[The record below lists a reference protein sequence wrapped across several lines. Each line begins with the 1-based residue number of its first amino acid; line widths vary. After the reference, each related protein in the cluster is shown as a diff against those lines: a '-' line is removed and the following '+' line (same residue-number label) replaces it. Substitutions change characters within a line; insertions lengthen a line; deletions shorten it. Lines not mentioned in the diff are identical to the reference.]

1 MTLVEMSI
9 SASVLIAVTILLRIL
24 NPKRISKISIL
35 YIWQLIWIRALI
47 PFHIP
52 LEKIPVIR
60 DRMEVLN
67 KAALPAARTLVL
79 DTVAI
84 EYRETAQAKM
94 LELPQILMLIW
105 AIGVMI
111 MLIRM
116 LIIRMRDFKLL
127 NDYDYIA
134 VDNPYILQV
143 IAEAKLRREVQV
155 FNNFHIRSPMTIGV
169 LRPKILI
176 PEGFEQI
183 NPIAMRNM
191 LLHELVHIK
200 RWDVVKRFVMEMVL
214 CIHWFNPMFWIMR
227 RLYINDQ
234 EISCDEKVMLSMDEV
249 GKKSYAETLLAI
261 AANNGDILLAF
272 PGFLDG
278 KDLLKQRI
286 LSAIAF
292 RKVGILGIIMTVVMF
307 GCSLL
312 TFASYTPVVKTQ
324 VASANEPLAQI
335 QPEEISNTDQGMDNG
350 NASAD
355 EVDEAEENK
364 VEESNIEEMTET
376 AEAETEF
383 VRMSDEEYERVMND
397 IIENYNDLS
406 EEFTDEQLRALKQQ
420 NLYHLAVI
428 YTEQLERG
436 EVLTEEE
443 RKIVAEYGQKSQEG

>member
-9 SASVLIAVTILLRIL
+9 SASVLIALTMLLRIL
-24 NPKRISKISIL
+24 NPKHISKISIL
-35 YIWQLIWIRALI
+35 YIWHLIWIRALI

-60 DRMEVLN
+60 DRIEVLN
-67 KAALPAARTLVL
+67 KVALPAARTLVL

-84 EYRETAQAKM
+84 EHRETAQAKM

-105 AIGVMI
+105 AIGVMV

-143 IAEAKLRREVQV
+143 IAEAKLRRKVQV

-169 LRPKILI
+169 LHPKILI

-234 EISCDEKVMLSMDEV
+234 EISCDEKVMLSMDED

-307 GCSLL
+307 G
-312 TFASYTPVVKTQ
+312 
-324 VASANEPLAQI
+324 
-335 QPEEISNTDQGMDNG
+335 QGC
-350 NASAD
+350 
-355 EVDEAEENK
+355 
-364 VEESNIEEMTET
+364 
-376 AEAETEF
+376 
-383 VRMSDEEYERVMND
+383 
-397 IIENYNDLS
+397 
-406 EEFTDEQLRALKQQ
+406 FTKKL
-420 NLYHLAVI
+420 
-428 YTEQLERG
+428 
-436 EVLTEEE
+436 
-443 RKIVAEYGQKSQEG
+443 

>member
-1 MTLVEMSI
+1 MTLVEMSV
-9 SASVLIAVTILLRIL
+9 SASVLIALTMLLRIQ

-35 YIWQLIWIRALI
+35 YIWHLIWIRALI

-60 DRMEVLN
+60 DRIEVLN
-67 KAALPAARTLVL
+67 TVAIPAARTIVL

-84 EYRETAQAKM
+84 EHRETAEAKL
-94 LELPQILMLIW
+94 LELPEILMLVW
-105 AIGVMI
+105 AIGVMV

-143 IAEAKLRREVQV
+143 IAESKQRRKIQV

-183 NPIAMRNM
+183 NPIDMRNM
-191 LLHELVHIK
+191 LLHELVHIR
-200 RWDVVKRFVMEMVL
+200 RWDVVKRSVMEIVL

-234 EISCDEKVMLSMDEV
+234 EISCDEKVMLSMDED
-249 GKKSYAETLLAI
+249 GKRSYAETLLAI
-261 AANNGDILLAF
+261 ASNNGDIILAF

-278 KDLLKQRI
+278 KNLLKKRI
-286 LSAIAF
+286 MAAIAF
-292 RKVGILGIIMTVVMF
+292 RKVGMMGIIMTGVMF

-312 TFASYTPVVKTQ
+312 TFASYTPVVDTQ
-324 VASANEPLAQI
+324 VASVNEPLVQI
-335 QPEEISNTDQGMDNG
+335 QPEETSNTDQGMDNG
-350 NASAD
+350 NASVD
-355 EVDEAEENK
+355 EVTEAEENK

-376 AEAETEF
+376 AEVETEF

-397 IIENYNDLS
+397 IIENYNDFS
-406 EEFTDEQLRALKQQ
+406 QEFTEEQKRALRQQ
-420 NLYHLAVI
+420 NLYYMAN
-428 YTEQLERG
+428 EFKRELEEG
-436 EVLTEEE
+436 KSLSEYEM
-443 RKIVAEYGQKSQEG
+443 KIMREYAQDN

>member
-1 MTLVEMSI
+1 MILVEMSI
-9 SASVLIAVTILLRIL
+9 SASVLIALTMLLRIL
-24 NPKRISKISIL
+24 NPKHISKISIL
-35 YIWQLIWIRALI
+35 YIWHLIWIRALI

-60 DRMEVLN
+60 DRIEVLN
-67 KAALPAARTLVL
+67 KVALPAARTLVL

-84 EYRETAQAKM
+84 EHRETAQAKM

-105 AIGVMI
+105 AIGVMV

-143 IAEAKLRREVQV
+143 IAEAKLRRKVQV

-169 LRPKILI
+169 LHPKILI

-234 EISCDEKVMLSMDEV
+234 EISCDEKVMLSMDED

-261 AANNGDILLAF
+261 ASNNGDIILAF

-278 KDLLKQRI
+278 KNLLKKRI
-286 LSAIAF
+286 MAAIAF
-292 RKVGILGIIMTVVMF
+292 RKVGMMGIIMTGVMF

-312 TFASYTPVVKTQ
+312 TFASYTPVVETQ
-324 VASANEPLAQI
+324 VASVNEPLVQI
-335 QPEEISNTDQGMDNG
+335 QPEETSNTDQGMNNG
-350 NASAD
+350 NASVD
-355 EVDEAEENK
+355 EVTEAEENK

-376 AEAETEF
+376 AEVETEF

-397 IIENYNDLS
+397 IIENYNDTSVSL
-406 EEFTDEQLRALKQQ
+406 TDEQIRAIRQE
-420 NLYHLAVI
+420 NLYFMAKV
-428 YTEQLERG
+428 YKRRLENG
-436 EVLTEEE
+436 EVLNE
-443 RKIVAEYGQKSQEG
+443 REMEILNEYGTED

>member
-1 MTLVEMSI
+1 
-9 SASVLIAVTILLRIL
+9 
-24 NPKRISKISIL
+24 
-35 YIWQLIWIRALI
+35 
-47 PFHIP
+47 
-52 LEKIPVIR
+52 
-60 DRMEVLN
+60 
-67 KAALPAARTLVL
+67 
-79 DTVAI
+79 
-84 EYRETAQAKM
+84 
-94 LELPQILMLIW
+94 
-105 AIGVMI
+105 

-143 IAEAKLRREVQV
+143 IAEAKLRRKVQV

-169 LRPKILI
+169 LHPKILI

-234 EISCDEKVMLSMDEV
+234 EISCDEKVMLSMDED

-312 TFASYTPVVKTQ
+312 TFASYTPVVETQ
-324 VASANEPLAQI
+324 VASVIEPLIQI
-335 QPEEISNTDQGMDNG
+335 QPEEIINTDQGMDNG

-376 AEAETEF
+376 AEVETEF
-383 VRMSDEEYERVMND
+383 VRMSDEEYERVMDD
-397 IIENYNDLS
+397 IEKNYNDFSVPL
-406 EEFTDEQLRALKQQ
+406 TDEQKRALIQQ
-420 NLYHLAVI
+420 DLYRMAII
-428 YTEQLERG
+428 YKTRLERG
-436 EVLTEEE
+436 EILNEQEME
-443 RKIVAEYGQKSQEG
+443 ILAEYGAAD